1 MAFEEKD
8 FGLQVNEVSMQN
20 FVSWAAN
27 TRFDDIA
34 CLFGPPQTDILDFD
48 SLYYTSDNS
57 ILESVLAFNLE

>member
-20 FVSWAAN
+20 FVSWVAD

-34 CLFGPPQTDILDFD
+34 CLFGPPQTEIYVLD
-48 SLYYTSDNS
+48 SLYYTSNNV
-57 ILESVLAFNLE
+57 LESVLAFNLE